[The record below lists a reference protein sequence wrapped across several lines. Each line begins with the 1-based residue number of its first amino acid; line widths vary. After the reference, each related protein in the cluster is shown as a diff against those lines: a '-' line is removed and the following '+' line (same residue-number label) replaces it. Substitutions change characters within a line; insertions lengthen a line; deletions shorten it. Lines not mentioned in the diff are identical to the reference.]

1 MAYGISFET
10 ANGNVQIDSDTTNT
24 GLIVLSSS
32 ASATSIQNFDPQK
45 ELVFAKPSS
54 TSYAT
59 QKLALRAPAN
69 YTYGQTGTFTF
80 EDNTG
85 SSVNTN
91 YVRAKWSNE
100 QTASTSS
107 YGVRVFNSDGDL
119 AFDSGLYTGAGGIG
133 IISYAAQQ
141 TLSGYGQ
148 TSTTSRMSTD
158 TDKYYSL
165 NGSYAFGNT
174 TTFLGLDFV
183 KTATYSAGVGVYW
196 HAKIDLGG
204 SMFGG
209 TIIIANF
216 TPRFVAEGGSV

>member
-32 ASATSIQNFDPQK
+32 ASDTSVTFDPQK

-69 YTYGQTGTFTF
+69 YTYGQPGTFTF

-91 YVRAKWSNE
+91 YILAKWSNE

-165 NGSYAFGNT
+165 NGSYAFGNSN
-174 TTFLGLDFV
+174 TFLGLDFV
-183 KTATYSAGVGVYW
+183 KTTIYSAGAGVYW
-196 HAKIDLGG
+196 HAQIYLAG
-204 SMFGG
+204 FGG
-209 TIIIANF
+209 FITLPNF

>member
-1 MAYGISFET
+1 MSYGISFET

-24 GLIVLSSS
+24 GLIVLSAS
-32 ASATSIQNFDPQK
+32 ASATSVSFDPQK

-69 YTYGQTGTFTF
+69 YAYGQPGTFTF

-91 YVRAKWSNE
+91 YILAKWSNE
-100 QTASTSS
+100 QTASSSS

-165 NGSYAFGNT
+165 NGSYAFGNGP
-174 TTFLGLDFV
+174 TFLGLDFV

-196 HAKIDLGG
+196 HAQINLG
-204 SMFGG
+204 SFGG
-209 TIIIANF
+209 TISIANF

>member
-1 MAYGISFET
+1 MSYGISFET

-24 GLIVLSSS
+24 GLIVLSAS
-32 ASATSIQNFDPQK
+32 ASATSVTFDPQK

-69 YTYGQTGTFTF
+69 YAYGQPGTFAF
-80 EDNTG
+80 EDAPGN
-85 SSVNTN
+85 SVNTN
-91 YVRAKWSNE
+91 YILAKWSNE
-100 QTASTSS
+100 QTASSSS
-107 YGVRVFNSDGDL
+107 YGVQVFNSDGDL
-119 AFDSGLYTGAGGIG
+119 AYDSGLYTGAGGIG

-141 TLSGYGQ
+141 TLSGHGQ
-148 TSTTSRMSTD
+148 SSTTSRISTD

-165 NGSYAFGNT
+165 NSTHAFGQSY
-174 TTFLGLDFV
+174 TFLGLDFV

-196 HAKIDLGG
+196 HGSIYLPYAYGG
-204 SMFGG
+204 FITM
-209 TIIIANF
+209 ANF

>member
-1 MAYGISFET
+1 MGYGISFET
-10 ANGNVQIDSDTTNT
+10 ANGNVQLDSDTTNT

-32 ASATSIQNFDPQK
+32 ASATSVSFDPQK

-59 QKLALRAPAN
+59 QKLALKAPAN
-69 YTYGQTGTFTF
+69 YTWGQPGTFTF
-80 EDNTG
+80 EDNAGNT
-85 SSVNTN
+85 VNTN
-91 YVRAKWSNE
+91 YILAKWSNE

-165 NGSYAFGNT
+165 NGSYAFGSGP
-174 TTFLGLDFV
+174 TFLGLDFV

-196 HAKIDLGG
+196 HAQINLG

-209 TIIIANF
+209 TIIMANF

>member
-32 ASATSIQNFDPQK
+32 ASDTSVTFDPQK

-69 YTYGQTGTFTF
+69 YTYGQPGTFTF

-91 YVRAKWSNE
+91 YILAKWSNE

-165 NGSYAFGNT
+165 NGSYAFGSS

-204 SMFGG
+204 TFGG

>member
-10 ANGNVQIDSDTTNT
+10 ANGNVQIDSSTTNT
-24 GLIVLSSS
+24 GLIVLSSA
-32 ASATSIQNFDPQK
+32 ASATSVTFDPQK

-59 QKLALRAPAN
+59 QKLGLRAPTGYSWSGA
-69 YTYGQTGTFTF
+69 GTFTF

-85 SSVNTN
+85 NSVNTS
-91 YVRAKWSNE
+91 YILAKWSNE

-107 YGVRVFNSDGDL
+107 YGVQIFNSDGDL

-133 IISYAAQQ
+133 IIGYAAQQ
-141 TLSGYGQ
+141 TLNGYGQ
-148 TSTTSRMSTD
+148 NSTNSRISTD

-165 NGSYAFGNT
+165 NSTYAFGNST
-174 TTFLGLDFV
+174 NFLGLDFV

-196 HAKIDLGG
+196 HAQIYIGALGI
-204 SMFGG
+204 G
-209 TIIIANF
+209 TTYMANF

>member
-10 ANGNVQIDSDTTNT
+10 ANGNVQLDSDTTNT
-24 GLIVLSSS
+24 GLIVLSAS
-32 ASATSIQNFDPQK
+32 ASATSVSFDPQK

-148 TSTTSRMSTD
+148 TSTTSRMSID

-165 NGSYAFGNT
+165 NGSYAFGNS

-204 SMFGG
+204 TFGG

>member
-10 ANGNVQIDSDTTNT
+10 ANGNVQIDSATTNT

-32 ASATSIQNFDPQK
+32 ASATSVSFDPQK

-69 YTYGQTGTFTF
+69 YTYGQPGTFTF

-85 SSVNTN
+85 SSVTTN
-91 YVRAKWSNE
+91 YILAKWSNE

-165 NGSYAFGNT
+165 NGSYAFGSS

-204 SMFGG
+204 TFGG

>member
-1 MAYGISFET
+1 MGYGISFET
-10 ANGNVQIDSDTTNT
+10 ANGNTQIDSDTTNT
-24 GLIVLSSS
+24 GLIVLSAS
-32 ASATSIQNFDPQK
+32 ASATSVSFDPQK
-45 ELVFAKPSS
+45 EFVFAKPSS

-59 QKLALRAPAN
+59 QKLALRAPTS
-69 YTYGQTGTFTF
+69 YVYGQPGTFTF

-91 YVRAKWSNE
+91 YILAKWSNE

-148 TSTTSRMSTD
+148 VSTTSRMSTD

-165 NGSYAFGNT
+165 NGSYAFGNSP
-174 TTFLGLDFV
+174 TFLGLDFV

-196 HAKIDLGG
+196 HAQINLG
-204 SMFGG
+204 SFGG
-209 TIIIANF
+209 NVVMANF

>member
-10 ANGNVQIDSDTTNT
+10 ANGNVQIDSSTTNT
-24 GLIVLSSS
+24 GLIVLSSA
-32 ASATSIQNFDPQK
+32 ASATSVTFDPQK

-59 QKLALRAPAN
+59 QKLGLRAPTGYSWSGA
-69 YTYGQTGTFTF
+69 GTFTF
-80 EDNTG
+80 EDAAGN
-85 SSVNTN
+85 SVNTS
-91 YVRAKWSNE
+91 YILAKWSNE

-107 YGVRVFNSDGDL
+107 YGVQIFNSDGDL
-119 AFDSGLYTGAGGIG
+119 AYDSGLYTGDGGIG
-133 IISYAAQQ
+133 IIGYAAQQ
-141 TLSGYGQ
+141 TLNGYGQ
-148 TSTTSRMSTD
+148 NSTNSRISTD

-165 NGSYAFGNT
+165 NSTYAFGSA

-209 TIIIANF
+209 TIYMANF
-216 TPRFVAEGGSV
+216 TPRFIAEGGSV

>member
-1 MAYGISFET
+1 MGYGISFET
-10 ANGNVQIDSDTTNT
+10 ANGNVQLDSDTTNT

-32 ASATSIQNFDPQK
+32 ASATSVSFDPQK

-59 QKLALRAPAN
+59 QKLALKAPAN
-69 YTYGQTGTFTF
+69 YTWGQPGTFTF
-80 EDNTG
+80 EDNAGNT
-85 SSVNTN
+85 VNTN
-91 YVRAKWSNE
+91 YILAKWSNE

-141 TLSGYGQ
+141 TLSGYGAS
-148 TSTTSRMSTD
+148 STTSRMSTD

-165 NGSYAFGNT
+165 NGSYAFGAGI
-174 TTFLGLDFV
+174 TFLGLDFV

-196 HAKIDLGG
+196 HAQINLG

-209 TIIIANF
+209 TVYMANF